1 MFSMG
6 FLLSFVQCRV
16 MLFTEIWCFWVYIW
30 VYASVEEKLGLMAKR
45 IVPLTNMQV
54 LKAKPQKK
62 QYTLFDGDGL
72 FILITPTGSKL
83 WRFKYRFGGKNK
95 LIALGAYPEISLTEA
110 RAKRTEA
117 RRMVANG
124 IDPMAARKE
133 QQRAKV
139 SEKATFEVIAREWHK
154 KFTPTWTTGHAR
166 VILSR
171 MQRNL
176 FPFIGER
183 PMKEIKAPELLAVLR
198 RIESRGA
205 LETAH
210 RVRTIAGQVFRYAVA
225 TGRAERDP
233 SADLRGA
240 LPQPQ
245 KEHLA
250 AITDPVQV
258 GDLLRAI
265 DGYQGHLVTNCAL
278 RLAPLLF
285 VRPGELRHA
294 EWAEVDL
301 DKAVWSIPASKMK
314 MKAPHL
320 VPLATQAVNI
330 LTELQKLTG
339 GGRYV
344 FPSPRSTTRPMSENA
359 VNGALRRL
367 GYAGVMT
374 GHGFR
379 AMARTILDEILQ
391 VRVDFIEHQLAH
403 AVRDPNGRAYNRTKH
418 LDERREMMQTWADY
432 LDGLKEGAQV
442 IPLRTTLSRPT

>member
-1 MFSMG
+1 MARRTMPLTSMAIEKVKQQSKPIRLYDG
-6 FLLSFVQCRV
+6 GGLFLLV
-16 MLFTEIWCFWVYIW
+16 
-30 VYASVEEKLGLMAKR
+30 
-45 IVPLTNMQV
+45 
-54 LKAKPQKK
+54 
-62 QYTLFDGDGL
+62 
-72 FILITPTGSKL
+72 TPAGGKL
-83 WRFKYRFGGKNK
+83 WRLKYRFGGKAR
-95 LIALGAYPEISLTEA
+95 LLALGTYPEISLTEA

-139 SEKATFEVIAREWHK
+139 SEAATFEVVAREWHK
-154 KFTPTWTTGHAR
+154 KFTPTWTPGHAR
-166 VILSR
+166 TILSR

-176 FPFIGER
+176 FPFIGQR

-225 TGRAERDP
+225 TGQAERDP
-233 SADLRGA
+233 SGDLRGA

-250 AITDPVQV
+250 AITDPGQV

-265 DGYQGHLVTNCAL
+265 EGYQGEFVTQCAL

-294 EWAEVDL
+294 EWAEINL
-301 DKAVWSIPASKMK
+301 DEAVWSIPASKMK

-320 VPLATQAVNI
+320 VPLSTQAVSI
-330 LTELQKLTG
+330 LTELQALTG
-339 GGRYV
+339 GGGGTY
-344 FPSPRSTTRPMSENA
+344 FPAHNKQGGRCQRTRLMVHCTA
-359 VNGALRRL
+359 
-367 GYAGVMT
+367 
-374 GHGFR
+374 
-379 AMARTILDEILQ
+379 
-391 VRVDFIEHQLAH
+391 
-403 AVRDPNGRAYNRTKH
+403 
-418 LDERREMMQTWADY
+418 
-432 LDGLKEGAQV
+432 
-442 IPLRTTLSRPT
+442 

>member
-1 MFSMG
+1 MARRTMPLTSMAIEKVKQQSKPIRLYDG
-6 FLLSFVQCRV
+6 GGLFLLV
-16 MLFTEIWCFWVYIW
+16 
-30 VYASVEEKLGLMAKR
+30 
-45 IVPLTNMQV
+45 
-54 LKAKPQKK
+54 
-62 QYTLFDGDGL
+62 
-72 FILITPTGSKL
+72 TPAGGKL
-83 WRFKYRFGGKNK
+83 WRLKYRFGGKAR
-95 LIALGAYPEISLTEA
+95 LLALGAYPEISLTEA

-139 SEKATFEVIAREWHK
+139 SEAATFEVVAREWHK
-154 KFTPTWTTGHAR
+154 KFTPTWTPGHAR
-166 VILSR
+166 TILSR

-176 FPFIGER
+176 FPFIGQR

-225 TGRAERDP
+225 TGQAERDP
-233 SADLRGA
+233 SGDLRGA

-250 AITDPVQV
+250 AITDPGQV

-265 DGYQGHLVTNCAL
+265 EGYQGEFVTQCAL

-294 EWAEVDL
+294 EWAEINL
-301 DKAVWSIPASKMK
+301 DEAVWSIPASKMK
-314 MKAPHL
+314 MRAPHL
-320 VPLATQAVNI
+320 VPLSTQAVSI
-330 LTELQKLTG
+330 LTELQALTG

-344 FPSPRSTTRPMSENA
+344 FPGAQQTGRPMSENA
-359 VNGALRRL
+359 VNGALHRL

-403 AVRDPNGRAYNRTKH
+403 AVHDPNGRAYNRTKYMA
-418 LDERREMMQTWADY
+418 ERREMMQMWADY
-432 LDGLKEGAQV
+432 LDGLKAGAQV
-442 IPLRTTLSRPT
+442 IPIKKQTIKI